1 MNARRDGGAG
11 LGISWL
17 LIYFTVVHFSFL
29 TFWVRKWGLTISVLG
44 WILNIWRKTRNDRG
58 KISWAYTQ
66 LTFWFTFYQIKCV
79 APIYHFYRQWMI
91 WQNCPFKALLL
102 VLNTSYVAVSVLP
115 LSFPCKLLTQK
126 KLKWDLERH
135 SLTIRFLKYIPPTD
149 LTKSDYTSRS
159 CFWEEVEAKIE
170 GEFVIDREQLT
181 HVLTPSYKL
190 PNILISCSSM
200 WTTPASLSAA
210 PPLFGRS
217 WMKPATSHVSWVNHD
232 HAHDQVSTWQWG
244 SFLCGNAMETR
255 TKVGCHMW

>member
-1 MNARRDGGAG
+1 MNARREGQVLESADSSFTSLWSTFLSWHFGSENEDWRFQFWDEYWIFDEKLGMIGAE
-11 LGISWL
+11 
-17 LIYFTVVHFSFL
+17 
-29 TFWVRKWGLTISVLG
+29 
-44 WILNIWRKTRNDRG
+44 
-58 KISWAYTQ
+58 ISWAYTQ

-91 WQNCPFKALLL
+91 WQICLFKALLL

-126 KLKWDLERH
+126 KLKWDLVRH

-210 PPLFGRS
+210 PPLSGRS
-217 WMKPATSHVSWVNHD
+217 WVKPATSHASWVNHREA
-232 HAHDQVSTWQWG
+232 AHDPGQH
-244 SFLCGNAMETR
+244 LA
-255 TKVGCHMW
+255 VGVVPVW